1 MLSFGVIRKA
11 CIPAERL
18 ASELVLAESMVLT
31 SEWKRKPIH
40 RDGECLRTSV
50 FHCLV

>member
-31 SEWKRKPIH
+31 SEWKRNNPFTET
-40 RDGECLRTSV
+40 GNV
-50 FHCLV
+50 